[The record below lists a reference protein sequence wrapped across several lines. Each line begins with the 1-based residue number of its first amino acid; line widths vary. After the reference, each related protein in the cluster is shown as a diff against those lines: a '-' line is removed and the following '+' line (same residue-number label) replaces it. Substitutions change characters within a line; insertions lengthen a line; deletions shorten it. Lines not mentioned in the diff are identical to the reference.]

1 MKRDVIFIVCVSIL
15 ILTLI
20 IGIDVRG
27 INEISI
33 IENRPLVDF
42 PRFSMDSFF
51 DTSYQSNIEDALTD
65 QILFGEN
72 FKATFNSIKNNN
84 LNIMVY
90 VLKGLEGSKA
100 NKLGSNNIDKVELNI
115 EDLEKLLTEEL
126 LINDGKIPNNI
137 SFETSLTPKGSNFFA
152 IDDSGHIVAIK
163 RSVSD
168 SNELFEAKAANFNEL
183 VKNYPE
189 LSYFIYY
196 IETSADIDFINGE
209 INHDL
214 VNSLFAKL
222 DSSIKRGALYINNL
236 NTFKKY
242 FYKTDHHWNTEGQLK
257 GYRDIIELLKGEDE
271 LKLDIKTELIKDI
284 KYYGYRARSISDFSV
299 SDEFS
304 VLVADLPEYEV
315 FINGKEKPYDNK
327 KEYIAGEHSW
337 DKGFNHYG
345 TANGGDYALVE
356 YRFNQPENENI
367 LVFVESFSNPI
378 NSFIASYYN
387 NTYFIDLRFYEK
399 TYGRKFDFGDFVND
413 HNIDQVLFSGYYFFY
428 ANNEFLITD

>member
-1 MKRDVIFIVCVSIL
+1 MKRDIIFIVCVSIL

-51 DTSYQSNIEDALTD
+51 DTGYQSNIEDALTD
-65 QILFGEN
+65 QILFGEY

-84 LNIMVY
+84 LSIMVY
-90 VLKGLEGSKA
+90 VLKGLDRSKT
-100 NKLGSNNIDKVELNI
+100 NKFGSNNIDKIELDI
-115 EDLEKLLTEEL
+115 EDLEKLLREEL
-126 LINDGKIPNNI
+126 LISEGKIPGNFT
-137 SFETSLTPKGSNFFA
+137 FETNLTPKGNSFFQ
-152 IDDSGHIVAIK
+152 IEDSGHIIAPK
-163 RSVSD
+163 RTVLD
-168 SNELFEAKAANFNEL
+168 ANKLFELKANNYNML
-183 VKNYPE
+183 VENYPE
-189 LSYFIYY
+189 LSYYIYY
-196 IETSADIDFINGE
+196 IETSSDIDFINGE
-209 INHDL
+209 MNHDL
-214 VNSLFAKL
+214 VKSFFEKL
-222 DSSIKRGALYINNL
+222 NSSIKKDAFYINSL
-236 NTFKKY
+236 EVFKKY

-257 GYRDIIELLKGEDE
+257 GYTDIIRLLKGEDE
-271 LKLDIKTELIKDI
+271 EKLDIKTELIEGI
-284 KYYGYRARSISDFSV
+284 EYYGYRARSISDFSV

-304 VLVADLPEYEV
+304 ILVADLPEHRV

-345 TANGGDYALVE
+345 IANGGDYALVE
-356 YRFNQPENENI
+356 YRFNQPEKENI

-399 TYGRKFDFGDFVND
+399 TYGKKFDFGDFVNEN
-413 HNIDQVLFSGYYFFY
+413 NIEQVLFTGYYFFY